1 MRYEILK
8 LLKEAGSDYVTGVDI
23 GTRFGISRSAV
34 WKHINEL
41 RSEGYEIES
50 APNLG
55 YRLLSGSGRLNP
67 FEIMNGLGTRTA
79 GCEVVW
85 FDEITSTNTHAAKLA
100 AEGCS
105 EGMTV
110 VAGMQTHGKGRL
122 GRSWESPGGKGIYLS
137 VVLRPPMAP
146 PETPVLTLAAAV
158 ATVRAIYA
166 ATGIRTGIKWPNDII
181 FNGRKISGIL
191 LEMNSEA
198 DRVNYIILGIGIN
211 YSQTEE
217 DFPPELRDRAVS
229 VLSASGGRI
238 PGRAEPDG
246 RENGPGGPEN
256 TPGARKNTQ
265 YAQKNSYDGDAGRL
279 SLIRTLLREIDNIYH
294 DILSGKTGEI
304 LDEWRRFSVTLGKEV
319 RFSLRNAEYTGK
331 AVDITENGSLLVDCS
346 DGVRRELL
354 SGEISVR
361 GIFGYAG

>member
-122 GRSWESPGGKGIYLS
+122 GRSWESPAGKGIYMS
-137 VVLRPPMAP
+137 VLLKPDVEPY
-146 PETPVLTLAAAV
+146 ETPVLTLAAAV
-158 ATVRAIYA
+158 AVSDAIKE
-166 ATGIRTGIKWPNDII
+166 ATGLDTGIKWPNDLVID
-181 FNGRKISGIL
+181 GKKVCGIL
-191 LEMNSEA
+191 FEMMSEA
-198 DRVNYIILGIGIN
+198 DRVSNVILGIGIN
-211 YSQTEE
+211 YSQEPE
-217 DFPPELRDRAVS
+217 DFPAELKDRAIS
-229 VLSASGGRI
+229 LKTASEKGAV
-238 PGRAEPDG
+238 PPCT
-246 RENGPGGPEN
+246 
-256 TPGARKNTQ
+256 TPG
-265 YAQKNSYDGDAGRL
+265 SMPEFSRL
-279 SLIRTLLREIDNIYH
+279 SVIRAVLKQL
-294 DILSGKTGEI
+294 DIVVRMVINGRT
-304 LDEWRRFSVTLGKEV
+304 DEVLAIWKDKSVTLGREV
-319 RFSLRNAEYTGK
+319 SFTLKGVQYSGVAT
-331 AVDITENGSLLVDCS
+331 DITGDGKLLVECS

-354 SGEISVR
+354 SGEVSVR
-361 GIFGYAG
+361 GIYGYA